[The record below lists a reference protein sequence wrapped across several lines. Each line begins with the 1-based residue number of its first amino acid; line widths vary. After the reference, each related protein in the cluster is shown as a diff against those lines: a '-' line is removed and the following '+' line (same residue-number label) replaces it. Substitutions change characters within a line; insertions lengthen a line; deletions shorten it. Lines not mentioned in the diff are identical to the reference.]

1 MNVHK
6 SRRLILLTLGLVL
19 VLAAPSAFDA
29 ARSTPAAP
37 AAAVPRPPLT
47 AAEIL
52 QELKSFRVMA
62 TVLHVAAH
70 PDDENTQ
77 LIAYLARGRG
87 FRTGYLSL
95 TRGDGG
101 QNALGPELGEKL
113 GVARTQELLAA
124 RRIDGGRQFFTRAL
138 DFGFSKDYAET
149 LEVWDHRAVLGDVV
163 RVIREFQPDV
173 IITRFTTVPGG
184 THGHHTA
191 SAVLALEAFDA
202 AGDPRA
208 FPEQLAEG
216 LEPWQPTRIFSNAM
230 GGRGAGPVVLD
241 IGGDDPVHGWSFAS
255 IASQSR
261 GMHRTQNFGPGQPL
275 AAGGPSSPQTLQWM
289 AGAPAVREM
298 LEGIDTTWNRVP
310 GGAEVTTRINDII
323 ARFDARD
330 PSASLPALLEL
341 RSRVAAVRADPVVLD
356 KRRQLDAIVQAVLGI
371 EVSTTVPTAEVVPGE
386 ALALRHTVSVSGRTP
401 VRWLEVRYPASG
413 GELSAGVDL
422 SAGDAIT
429 RSSSQTLPRGTPVSQ
444 PYWLREP
451 PTAGMFRV
459 DDPRL
464 VGRPENP
471 PAFPVEWVF
480 QVGGQTLLVPDEP
493 LTSPAATDSPALN
506 PPTPRRVDVI
516 APVSLRLPS
525 EVVLFAPGATRA
537 VTVEVEAHRPGS
549 AGVLRL
555 EAAPD
560 WRVAPEAQPFQLG
573 APGERRSFTFNVT
586 APATEGTADFI
597 AAAEVGSTRWN
608 TQYLEIRY
616 EHLPVQILQPRA
628 RVRAVTLAVVK
639 RGAQVGYLP
648 GAGDRV
654 PDALAQLGYQVTTLA
669 PAGLTTER
677 LRGLDAVVLGI
688 RAANVRADLG
698 PALPALFEYARGGG
712 TVIAQ
717 YNQNTGLQA
726 IPLAPLR
733 LELSGDRVTDERAR
747 VTFLAP
753 EHPVLT
759 SPNRI
764 TEADFAGWVQERG
777 LYYPGAWDEAFTP
790 ILASAD
796 PGEPPLEGGLLVARY
811 GSGWFVY
818 TSLAL
823 FRQLP
828 AGVPG
833 AYRLLANLVSLGR

>member
-29 ARSTPAAP
+29 ARSTPAVP

-371 EVSTTVPTAEVVPGE
+371 EVSTTVPTA
-386 ALALRHTVSVSGRTP
+386 
-401 VRWLEVRYPASG
+401 
-413 GELSAGVDL
+413 
-422 SAGDAIT
+422 
-429 RSSSQTLPRGTPVSQ
+429 
-444 PYWLREP
+444 
-451 PTAGMFRV
+451 
-459 DDPRL
+459 
-464 VGRPENP
+464 
-471 PAFPVEWVF
+471 
-480 QVGGQTLLVPDEP
+480 
-493 LTSPAATDSPALN
+493 
-506 PPTPRRVDVI
+506 
-516 APVSLRLPS
+516 
-525 EVVLFAPGATRA
+525 
-537 VTVEVEAHRPGS
+537 
-549 AGVLRL
+549 
-555 EAAPD
+555 
-560 WRVAPEAQPFQLG
+560 
-573 APGERRSFTFNVT
+573 
-586 APATEGTADFI
+586 
-597 AAAEVGSTRWN
+597 
-608 TQYLEIRY
+608 
-616 EHLPVQILQPRA
+616 
-628 RVRAVTLAVVK
+628 
-639 RGAQVGYLP
+639 
-648 GAGDRV
+648 
-654 PDALAQLGYQVTTLA
+654 
-669 PAGLTTER
+669 
-677 LRGLDAVVLGI
+677 
-688 RAANVRADLG
+688 
-698 PALPALFEYARGGG
+698 
-712 TVIAQ
+712 
-717 YNQNTGLQA
+717 
-726 IPLAPLR
+726 
-733 LELSGDRVTDERAR
+733 
-747 VTFLAP
+747 
-753 EHPVLT
+753 
-759 SPNRI
+759 
-764 TEADFAGWVQERG
+764 
-777 LYYPGAWDEAFTP
+777 
-790 ILASAD
+790 
-796 PGEPPLEGGLLVARY
+796 
-811 GSGWFVY
+811 
-818 TSLAL
+818 
-823 FRQLP
+823 
-828 AGVPG
+828 
-833 AYRLLANLVSLGR
+833 